1 MQTLEQFYE
10 FMNEVHTV
18 RHAVVGYYLMK
29 AHTPAHAGSLQKALE
44 ALDDLP
50 GGKLD
55 KRLLAGEHEVT
66 VTLDYERSELEKD
79 IFFLDHSDDEFG
91 DHLASRSE
99 IGRDAFLGE
108 VDDTVRFLRSR
119 EIANFISDRDG
130 TVNNYCGRYRSSH
143 QSIWNAVYL
152 TRFVRSV
159 CTDPVILTSA
169 PLTGEGLLSLSAM
182 PSGSTLYAG
191 SKGREYQDRDGNL
204 SAMELGDE
212 ESASLERINDAL
224 RELVSQRRFLAFAA
238 IGSGLQPKF
247 GETTVAKQ
255 DIHRSIPEARSEEFL
270 RAVRDTVAQ
279 VDPGGTVFGIED
291 TGKDIEITLK
301 ANGSAF
307 SKGDGIRF
315 LDERLELGLA
325 EGPNLI
331 CGDTS
336 SDVPM
341 VEEAVRLGAGDHTSA
356 IFVTTDTELRARVG
370 EAIADSHFVSE
381 PDVLV
386 VALHRTSQRKRP
398 HGEEHL

>member
-10 FMNEVHTV
+10 FMNEIHTV
-18 RHAVVGYYLMK
+18 RRAVVGYYLMQ
-29 AHTPAHAGSLQKALE
+29 AHTPAHMRSLQKAL
-44 ALDDLP
+44 AAMDDLP

-66 VTLDYERSELEKD
+66 VTVDYERGELEKD
-79 IFFLDHSDDEFG
+79 IFFLGHSEDEFL
-91 DHLASRSE
+91 DYLASRSE
-99 IGRDAFLGE
+99 LGREAFLGE
-108 VDDTVRFLRSR
+108 VDDTAGVLQER

-130 TVNNYCGRYRSSH
+130 TVNNYCGRYRSSA
-143 QSIWNAVYL
+143 QSVWNAVYL

-169 PLTGEGLLSLSAM
+169 PLRGDGLLSLSLM
-182 PSGSTLYAG
+182 PDGSTAYAG
-191 SKGREYQDRDGNL
+191 SKGREYQGREGNL
-204 SAMELGDE
+204 GTMDLSENA
-212 ESASLERINDAL
+212 ARSLESLNDAL
-224 RELVSQRRFLAFAA
+224 RSLVSEERFRAFGV

-247 GETTVAKQ
+247 GETTVARQ

-270 RAVRDTVAQ
+270 QAVRDTVA
-279 VDPGGTVFGIED
+279 DIDSDGSMFGIED
-291 TGKDIEITLK
+291 TGKDIEIALK
-301 ANGSAF
+301 TNGSAF
-307 SKGDGIRF
+307 TKGEGIRF
-315 LDERLELGLA
+315 LDARLSLGIA
-325 EGPNLI
+325 KGPNLI

-336 SDVPM
+336 SDLPM

-370 EAIADSHFVSE
+370 ETIADSHFVSE

-398 HGEEHL
+398 HGEENL